1 MPGRDEGHSSGVSR
15 TRKRFLTR
23 RSFLKAAGTGLAG
36 ASLLGV
42 AGCGGGA
49 GTSGAS
55 AGDGMWKQ
63 FSGMTLSF
71 ISENT
76 APTSAIAANLQPFK
90 DLTGIDVSISQL
102 ELTAVQQKVAL
113 DFGSRTG
120 QYPIVYA
127 DPYNIMVP
135 LRDGLVDLDK
145 FINDDSLPS
154 VPEGQ
159 DDFIPTHLDAA
170 GRFQDRLLAL
180 PFDCPTIIWCYRKDL
195 FEKHHDRM
203 REDLGFDPTPSASVT
218 WEQYYRIARWFNE
231 NADEVPFGTGHQAKQ
246 FTSLTDDFANVLW
259 AYGGDFFENGDKV
272 GRLGAAN
279 PGPSTLDA
287 PEAIE
292 AATFY
297 KKLVGVAHP
306 GSTSWDWND
315 LGEAF
320 GAEQVAM
327 APEWHEFAGAW
338 WVPGGLIGKVGFSLL
353 PTGPARSANHY
364 GGTGIGINK
373 YASED
378 EQKAAWLFLVWATS
392 PETQLMGLKSSE
404 GGGTPTRKS
413 VYGMQEI
420 KKNMTPPTDIPNALT
435 ASVSR
440 EAWEPQNIGLR
451 PKTPTWNQ
459 CDAII
464 YTELSKMLAG
474 GKSPEEAMRSAKRG
488 VDETTRG
495 GARAV

>member
-1 MPGRDEGHSSGVSR
+1 MHSAG
-15 TRKRFLTR
+15 LTR
-23 RSFLKAAGTGLAG
+23 RDFLKAAGLAG
-36 ASLLGV
+36 ASLLGIP
-42 AGCGGGA
+42 GCGP
-49 GTSGAS
+49 SGSPTYS

-63 FSGMTLSF
+63 YSGMTLAF

-76 APTSAIAANLQPFK
+76 TPTSAIAANLQPFK
-90 DLTGIDVSISQL
+90 DLTGIDVVISQL

-127 DPYNIMVP
+127 DPYNIMAP
-135 LRDGLVDLDK
+135 LRDGLVDLRT
-145 FINDDSLPS
+145 FIEDDNLPS
-154 VPEGQ
+154 IPEGEG
-159 DDFIPTHLDAA
+159 DFIPTHLDAA
-170 GRFQDRLLAL
+170 GRFEDSLLAL
-180 PFDCPTIIWCYRKDL
+180 PFDCPTLIWCYRKDL
-195 FEKHHDRM
+195 FEKHGDRM
-203 REDLGFDPTPSASVT
+203 SQDLGFDPTPSSSVT
-218 WEQYYRIARWFNE
+218 WEQYYQIANWFNE
-231 NADEVPFGTGHQAKQ
+231 KVDDVPYGTGHQAKQ

-259 AYGGDFFENGDKV
+259 AYGGDFFENGEKV
-272 GRLGAAN
+272 GRLGATD
-279 PGPSTLDA
+279 PGECTLDS

-292 AATFY
+292 AAAFY
-297 KKLVGVAHP
+297 QKLVGIAHP

-320 GAEQVAM
+320 GAGQVAM
-327 APEWHEFAGAW
+327 ASEWHEFAAAW
-338 WVPGGLIGKVGFSLL
+338 WVPGGLIGKVGFSTL

-364 GGTGIGINK
+364 GGTGIGVNR

-378 EQKAAWLFLVWATS
+378 EQRAAWLFVVWATS

-413 VYGMQEI
+413 VYEMPEVR
-420 KKNMTPPTDIPNALT
+420 KNFTPPTDMPNALT
-435 ASVSR
+435 SPTSL

-459 CDAII
+459 CDAVI

-474 GKSPEEAMRSAKRG
+474 GKSPEDAMRDAKLG
-488 VDETTRG
+488 VDQTTEG
-495 GARAV
+495 AARAV